1 MYFLCFLSL
10 ASSRSSPERNQVS
23 CCTSKE
29 TVSPNLARRA
39 FRPRHLQPWVFY
51 CVSWRD
57 STKQNPRRLLN
68 AEKWLKI
75 EHNNY
80 HREQPSTWVGAAP
93 APQLPRWKEDAGQ
106 HREGPPP
113 QREAW
118 DLGSWLILT
127 DEPGPCYP
135 VKVHLEGICTPG
147 WFQGNHDP
155 PPHHHHRGLPC
166 SLHSFISLFIFWWQN
181 THNLKPPFCFLS
193 MDMTSPGTSCN
204 RDHTVF
210 LLLGLAYF
218 TQHNVLEVHPHYR
231 RCANFLHF

>member
-10 ASSRSSPERNQVS
+10 ASSQSSPERNQVS
-23 CCTSKE
+23 CCTGKE
-29 TVSPNLARRA
+29 TEPPNPARRA

-68 AEKWLKI
+68 TGKWLKI

-80 HREQPSTWVGAAP
+80 HGFRVGAAP
-93 APQLPRWKEDAGQ
+93 APQLPPWKDDAGQ

-135 VKVHLEGICTPG
+135 VKGHLEGICAPS
-147 WFQGNHDP
+147 WFQGDHDP
-155 PPHHHHRGLPC
+155 PPQRA
-166 SLHSFISLFIFWWQN
+166 SLQPSFIY
-181 THNLKPPFCFLS
+181 FLIYVLVAK
-193 MDMTSPGTSCN
+193 
-204 RDHTVF
+204 HT
-210 LLLGLAYF
+210 
-218 TQHNVLEVHPHYR
+218 
-231 RCANFLHF
+231 

>member
-10 ASSRSSPERNQVS
+10 ASSQSSPERNQVS
-23 CCTSKE
+23 CCTGKE

-80 HREQPSTWVGAAP
+80 HREQPSTRVGAAP

-135 VKVHLEGICTPG
+135 VKGHLEGICTPG
-147 WFQGNHDP
+147 WFQGKRRLSIRVKSTFRVVLCNQLLRILTSNLLYLKQWSQVNSRGTI
-155 PPHHHHRGLPC
+155 HH
-166 SLHSFISLFIFWWQN
+166 QTKQEN
-181 THNLKPPFCFLS
+181 TFPESFLS
-193 MDMTSPGTSCN
+193 
-204 RDHTVF
+204 V
-210 LLLGLAYF
+210 
-218 TQHNVLEVHPHYR
+218 
-231 RCANFLHF
+231 